1 MVSKAAYLMALQHDI
16 SVKVIIGH
24 NWMTIF
30 YIDNMAIIINAVW
43 QGPYQLF
50 SLVPSQ

>member
-24 NWMTIF
+24 NSMTIF
-30 YIDNMAIIINAVW
+30 YIDNMAIINAVW
-43 QGPYQLF
+43 QGPYQPL